1 MDGPGG
7 LTNKLYDIQD
17 MKSDQLNDG
26 DQLLD
31 LQQLNEAFKKM
42 PDLESKWIAPLGKS
56 TREILSNID
65 QEEPL
70 LQFSEDM
77 VEKANNLRKELHR
90 DLMFKNLQSDD
101 FVFKDVM
108 PLNFQGMKNQA
119 KFLND
124 KFKKEE
130 MKD

>member
-1 MDGPGG
+1 MSD
-7 LTNKLYDIQD
+7 LKT
-17 MKSDQLNDG
+17 DQLNDG

-56 TREILSNID
+56 TKEILSNVD

-70 LQFSEDM
+70 LFFSEDM
-77 VEKANNLRKELHR
+77 VDKANNLRKELHR
-90 DLMFKNLQSDD
+90 NLMFKNLQSED

-108 PLNFQGMKNQA
+108 PLNFQGVKNQA

-124 KFKKEE
+124 KFKKDELKE
-130 MKD
+130 YVKKNNNKDDL